1 MTQKFDVMP
10 DGWKYDS
17 TWGSPLAGYAP
28 ICDGVSRLCGGKKG
42 LLRVNDATPESV
54 VSTPQTSRAMPSR
67 QPAEPQDMRALAMAQ
82 NQLAREQTKRRLLA
96 DLLMDLQVC
105 RIEGLEPDEYVCDL
119 KSLIDDAFRRI
130 MRREPERLRQG
141 VLF

>member
-1 MTQKFDVMP
+1 
-10 DGWKYDS
+10 
-17 TWGSPLAGYAP
+17 
-28 ICDGVSRLCGGKKG
+28 
-42 LLRVNDATPESV
+42 
-54 VSTPQTSRAMPSR
+54 
-67 QPAEPQDMRALAMAQ
+67 MRAFAMAQ

-105 RIEGLEPDEYVCDL
+105 RIEGWEPDEYVCDL
-119 KSLIDDAFRRI
+119 KNLIDDAFRRI

>member
-1 MTQKFDVMP
+1 
-10 DGWKYDS
+10 
-17 TWGSPLAGYAP
+17 
-28 ICDGVSRLCGGKKG
+28 
-42 LLRVNDATPESV
+42 
-54 VSTPQTSRAMPSR
+54 
-67 QPAEPQDMRALAMAQ
+67 MRALAMAQ